1 MKLMILPFGDVDEK
15 HLQKLSQ
22 RLSSLFSKIE
32 TLPGIQIPQNA
43 FNEIREQYKAK
54 YFIKAAREFPGD
66 RVLGITEVD
75 LYSEP
80 LNFIF
85 GQAEIK
91 GRVCVIS
98 LHRLKG
104 SSETYLSRTVK
115 EAVHELG
122 HTFGLEHCENERC
135 VMHFSNCLDD
145 TDLKGEFYCNK
156 CAKSLIKKEILNPN
170 YYA

>member
-1 MKLMILPFGDVDEK
+1 MKLTILPFGDVDDQ
-15 HLQKLSQ
+15 HLLKLSQKLSC
-22 RLSSLFSKIE
+22 LFSKIE
-32 TLPGIQIPQNA
+32 TLPGIQIPNDA
-43 FNEIREQYKAK
+43 YNETRGQYQAGH
-54 YFIKAAREFPGD
+54 FIKAAREFPGD

-98 LHRLKG
+98 LYRLKG
-104 SSETYLSRTVK
+104 SNEIYMSRTVK

-122 HTFGLEHCENERC
+122 HTFGLEHCEDELC

-145 TDLKGEFYCNK
+145 TDLKGEFYCNN
-156 CAKSLIKKEILNPN
+156 CAKNLITKGILNPN
-170 YYA
+170 LGT